1 MNDTKFEYSQEVLDE
16 LDDLGP
22 AELQLVGL
30 DGNAFSIIGAV
41 KRAMRAAGFSAKAQ
55 GEMVEAAMSGD
66 YNNVLQTAMKWT
78 ESPEAD
84 EDDDTLRTCA
94 VCGTEDEEGYMV
106 PRAGS
111 WYCEDCY
118 EETF

>member
-16 LDDLGP
+16 LEDLGP

-41 KRAMRAAGFSAKAQ
+41 RRAMRVAGFSSKAQ
-55 GEMVEAAMSGD
+55 SEMAEAAMSGD

-78 ESPEAD
+78 ESPETD
-84 EDDDTLRTCA
+84 
-94 VCGTEDEEGYMV
+94 EDEELDSEMCEECGETNL
-106 PRAGS
+106 
-111 WYCEDCY
+111 YCEC
-118 EETF
+118 